1 MPRSTSTES
10 EQQQQ
15 QQPTTDITATL
26 CSSSPQIKDMQNIFE
41 LNNFIAKCASMC
53 PGALCAY
60 ICAHYKLNI
69 SNACGGEGT
78 KPEQGPFFTIAK
90 HISNSS

>member
-10 EQQQQ
+10 EQQQQQQ

-60 ICAHYKLNI
+60 TGLDF
-69 SNACGGEGT
+69 SSD
-78 KPEQGPFFTIAK
+78 GPRP
-90 HISNSS
+90 SSA